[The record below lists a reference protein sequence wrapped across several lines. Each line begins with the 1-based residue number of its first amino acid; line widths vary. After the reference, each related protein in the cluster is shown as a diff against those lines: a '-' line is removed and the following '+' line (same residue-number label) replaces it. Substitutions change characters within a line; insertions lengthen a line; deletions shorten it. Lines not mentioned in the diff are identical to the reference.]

1 MILDFIKDI
10 ETHTYRRRLGNR
22 IINFKM
28 DVESPKYVHTYV
40 RYGTSI
46 LKFLFTPLIRNIAKI
61 ITYAS
66 EK

>member
-40 RYGTSI
+40 RYGLWVGHDRPVGRCRVGQVGSG
-46 LKFLFTPLIRNIAKI
+46 KG
-61 ITYAS
+61 
-66 EK
+66 